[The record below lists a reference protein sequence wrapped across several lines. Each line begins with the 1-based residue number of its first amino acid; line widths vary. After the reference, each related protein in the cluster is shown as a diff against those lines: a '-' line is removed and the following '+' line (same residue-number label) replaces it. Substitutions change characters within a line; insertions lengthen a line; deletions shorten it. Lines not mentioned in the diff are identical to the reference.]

1 MIQRMPAIVGIFIL
15 TSLASAESR
24 TWTDRTGQHH
34 IEAVMVGYEDGVVE
48 LQKTDDSLV
57 KLPLNKLSPED
68 PQFVR
73 RELRRR
79 RDAGPSREELAGTPN
94 LPHTLETAAGSG
106 WSQSRGL

>member
-1 MIQRMPAIVGIFIL
+1 MIQRIPAIVGIFIL

-57 KLPLNKLSPED
+57 KLPLNKLSMED
-68 PQFVR
+68 Q
-73 RELRRR
+73 
-79 RDAGPSREELAGTPN
+79 
-94 LPHTLETAAGSG
+94 
-106 WSQSRGL
+106 